1 LTIYQ
6 LPRQFCLNKRGP
18 AGIRATFCLGLQP
31 QYTISFV
38 RELRNEDDFVTG
50 DTAFGVPHGP
60 LLQAREHLQ
69 KFKTDKI
76 Q

>member
-1 LTIYQ
+1 
-6 LPRQFCLNKRGP
+6 
-18 AGIRATFCLGLQP
+18 
-31 QYTISFV
+31 V